1 MLQEPVPPKA
11 LTRFRST
18 WQWNGAPAV
27 LQSRAT
33 DEAGMVQPTRAQFVA
48 QRGLRAQYHY
58 NAIASWRVDE
68 KGELA
73 NVYA

>member
-1 MLQEPVPPKA
+1 MGNAPAVLQEPVPPKA
-11 LTRFRST
+11 LT

-58 NAIASWRVDE
+58 NAIASWRIDDSN
-68 KGELA
+68 A
-73 NVYA
+73 FA